1 LAREEQEGQVMNKD
15 ALTALMAVIIYAAHT
30 SKKDWE
36 SDEDKKRKE
45 SAREAKALLEEVTGD
60 KP

>member
-1 LAREEQEGQVMNKD
+1 MNKD

-30 SKKDWE
+30 LQKDWE